1 MQIIKSS
8 NIDFINNSKFT
19 IFLSSA
25 LILAS
30 IFSLIINDGPE
41 LSIDFKGG
49 TLIAVKYTKPVNI
62 NDLRSNLKSVNIS
75 GQNFDFSSA
84 EIKHFGNES
93 SVALRIANIEN
104 EPENFSSQLIEILK
118 NSYPDGYPK
127 NKNDFILSIGKVS
140 PKVGSELSGKAIMAI
155 IYAISLIL
163 IYISL
168 RFEFVFA
175 IGAIAAIAHDVTIT
189 LGIFSILGYEISLPV
204 VAAFLTIVGY
214 SLNDTIVIF
223 DRIRENLKTLKKDSI
238 VDTVN
243 KSINE
248 SLSRTIVTSLTTF
261 FVVLILYFFG
271 GEVIR
276 YFSFALIIGV
286 LVGTYSSI
294 FVASLIVVYM
304 QPKNWFYYNIII
316 IKIKKLEFSI
326 VHSQFGD
333 FGIFIRYNTLTNIVL
348 PNALKFIE
356 AIPSENKSAFM
367 MKVRSQLNQYFKG
380 IRQSFDLKVELNMS
394 TFFIST
400 LEEVKK
406 IPYGFTR
413 SYKDIASNIKSH
425 KGYRAVANANAR
437 NPIPIIIPC
446 HRVIK
451 SNGDFGEYGGGSIL
465 KKKLLEFEKDIFF
478 SKPN

>member
-8 NIDFINNSKFT
+8 NINFINKSKLT

-30 IFSLIINDGPE
+30 IFSLIINNGPE

-49 TLIAVKYTKPVNI
+49 TLIAVNYTKPVNI
-62 NDLRSNLKSVNIS
+62 NDLRSKLKSVNIS
-75 GQNFDFSSA
+75 GQNFDFSLA
-84 EIKHFGNES
+84 EIKHFGSES
-93 SVALRIANIEN
+93 SVAIRIANIEN
-104 EPENFSSQLIEILK
+104 EPENFSSQLIEVLK
-118 NSYPDGYPK
+118 NSFPDEYPK
-127 NKNDFILSIGKVS
+127 NKDDFILSIGKVS

-155 IYAISLIL
+155 IYAVTLIL

-189 LGIFSILGYEISLPV
+189 LGIFSIFGYEISLPV

-223 DRIRENLKTLKKDSI
+223 DRIRENLKTIKKDSI
-238 VDTVN
+238 IDTVN

-261 FVVLILYFFG
+261 FVVLILYYFG

-304 QPKNWFYYNIII
+304 QPK
-316 IKIKKLEFSI
+316 
-326 VHSQFGD
+326 
-333 FGIFIRYNTLTNIVL
+333 
-348 PNALKFIE
+348 A
-356 AIPSENKSAFM
+356 
-367 MKVRSQLNQYFKG
+367 
-380 IRQSFDLKVELNMS
+380 
-394 TFFIST
+394 
-400 LEEVKK
+400 
-406 IPYGFTR
+406 
-413 SYKDIASNIKSH
+413 
-425 KGYRAVANANAR
+425 
-437 NPIPIIIPC
+437 
-446 HRVIK
+446 
-451 SNGDFGEYGGGSIL
+451 
-465 KKKLLEFEKDIFF
+465 
-478 SKPN
+478 

>member
-1 MQIIKSS
+1 MQIIKNS

-19 IFLSSA
+19 ILLSSA

-30 IFSLIINDGPE
+30 IFSLVINKGPE

-49 TLIAVKYTKPVNI
+49 TLIAVNYTKPVNI
-62 NDLRSNLKSVNIS
+62 NDLRSKLKTVNID
-75 GQNFDFSSA
+75 GRNFDFSSA
-84 EIKHFGNES
+84 EIKHFGNQS

-104 EPENFSSQLIEILK
+104 EPENFSGKLIEVLK
-118 NSYPDGYPK
+118 NSFPDGYPK

-155 IYAISLIL
+155 IYAITLIL

-223 DRIRENLKTLKKDSI
+223 DRIRENLKTIKKGSI

-261 FVVLILYFFG
+261 FVVLILFFFG

-294 FVASLIVVYM
+294 FVASLVVVYM
-304 QPKNWFYYNIII
+304 QPK
-316 IKIKKLEFSI
+316 
-326 VHSQFGD
+326 
-333 FGIFIRYNTLTNIVL
+333 T
-348 PNALKFIE
+348 
-356 AIPSENKSAFM
+356 
-367 MKVRSQLNQYFKG
+367 
-380 IRQSFDLKVELNMS
+380 
-394 TFFIST
+394 
-400 LEEVKK
+400 
-406 IPYGFTR
+406 
-413 SYKDIASNIKSH
+413 
-425 KGYRAVANANAR
+425 
-437 NPIPIIIPC
+437 
-446 HRVIK
+446 
-451 SNGDFGEYGGGSIL
+451 
-465 KKKLLEFEKDIFF
+465 
-478 SKPN
+478 

>member
-1 MQIIKSS
+1 MQIIKNS

-30 IFSLIINDGPE
+30 VFSLIINNGPE

-49 TLIAVKYTKPVNI
+49 TLIAVNYTKPVNI
-62 NDLRSNLKSVNIS
+62 NDLRSKLKSVNIS

-104 EPENFSSQLIEILK
+104 EPENFSSQLIEVLK
-118 NSYPDGYPK
+118 NSFPDGYPK

-155 IYAISLIL
+155 IYAITLIL

-223 DRIRENLKTLKKDSI
+223 DRIRENLKTIKKDSI
-238 VDTVN
+238 IDTVN

-304 QPKNWFYYNIII
+304 QPK
-316 IKIKKLEFSI
+316 
-326 VHSQFGD
+326 
-333 FGIFIRYNTLTNIVL
+333 
-348 PNALKFIE
+348 A
-356 AIPSENKSAFM
+356 
-367 MKVRSQLNQYFKG
+367 
-380 IRQSFDLKVELNMS
+380 
-394 TFFIST
+394 
-400 LEEVKK
+400 
-406 IPYGFTR
+406 
-413 SYKDIASNIKSH
+413 
-425 KGYRAVANANAR
+425 
-437 NPIPIIIPC
+437 
-446 HRVIK
+446 
-451 SNGDFGEYGGGSIL
+451 
-465 KKKLLEFEKDIFF
+465 
-478 SKPN
+478 

>member
-1 MQIIKSS
+1 MQIIKNS

-30 IFSLIINDGPE
+30 IFSLIINNGPE

-49 TLIAVKYTKPVNI
+49 TLIAVNYTKPVNI
-62 NDLRSNLKSVNIS
+62 NDLRSKLKSVNIS

-84 EIKHFGNES
+84 EIKYFGNES

-104 EPENFSSQLIEILK
+104 EPENFSSQLIEVLK
-118 NSYPDGYPK
+118 NSFPDGYPK

-155 IYAISLIL
+155 IYAITLIL

-223 DRIRENLKTLKKDSI
+223 DRIRENLKTIKKDSI
-238 VDTVN
+238 IDTVN

-304 QPKNWFYYNIII
+304 QPK
-316 IKIKKLEFSI
+316 
-326 VHSQFGD
+326 
-333 FGIFIRYNTLTNIVL
+333 
-348 PNALKFIE
+348 A
-356 AIPSENKSAFM
+356 
-367 MKVRSQLNQYFKG
+367 
-380 IRQSFDLKVELNMS
+380 
-394 TFFIST
+394 
-400 LEEVKK
+400 
-406 IPYGFTR
+406 
-413 SYKDIASNIKSH
+413 
-425 KGYRAVANANAR
+425 
-437 NPIPIIIPC
+437 
-446 HRVIK
+446 
-451 SNGDFGEYGGGSIL
+451 
-465 KKKLLEFEKDIFF
+465 
-478 SKPN
+478 